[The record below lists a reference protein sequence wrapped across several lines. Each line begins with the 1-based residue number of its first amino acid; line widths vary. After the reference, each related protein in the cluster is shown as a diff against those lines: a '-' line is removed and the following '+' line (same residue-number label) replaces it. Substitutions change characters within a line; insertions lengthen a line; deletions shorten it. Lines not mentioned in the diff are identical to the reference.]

1 MLSWRCFPCCWADPG
16 RGSTGRRHPVP
27 NKGLEKSGS
36 LCSDWITEFLGAD
49 YDVWDF
55 RCQGAEGGNADHC
68 MVCVCVCV
76 CVPVHVSVC
85 VLACAPGGT
94 SGYVNRWV

>member
-1 MLSWRCFPCCWADPG
+1 M
-16 RGSTGRRHPVP
+16 P

-36 LCSDWITEFLGAD
+36 LCLDWITEFLGGD

-68 MVCVCVCV
+68 MVCVCACARTR
-76 CVPVHVSVC
+76 VHVRVSVC
-85 VLACAPGGT
+85 VLVRAPGGA